1 MGAVAVAGF
10 DYGALAPE
18 KAAAARASA
27 ERIRGRMQLA
37 AESIIEVGRELID
50 QKKALGHGNFLPWIE
65 AEFGMSSDTAQNL
78 MRISGEYGS
87 NAEHVR
93 HLSYRA
99 LIALSAP
106 STPHAVREEVIDRA
120 SKGEKVTAREV
131 EALKAKVK
139 KSEET
144 LAEKEAQRAAQEAR
158 AAIAAKQAR
167 DAENR
172 AMFAEADKERL
183 TEELATLKEEVGR
196 LKEDGII
203 HVLPAAAPPPGNA
216 GWDEMGPAKVQAM
229 KSAHE
234 IIRQSMEVLTKLL
247 DDTHPVFAQ
256 EYIDWGG
263 QALAERL
270 NYLSGRIS

>member
-1 MGAVAVAGF
+1 MGAVVVAGF

-65 AEFGMSSDTAQNL
+65 AEFGMSDETARKWMLAASELGGKFQPGWNL
-78 MRISGEYGS
+78 PIT
-87 NAEHVR
+87 
-93 HLSYRA
+93 A
-99 LIALSAP
+99 LYALAAP
-106 STPHAVREEVIDRA
+106 STPEPVREEVLERA
-120 SKGEKVTAREV
+120 AKGEKVTAKEI
-131 EALKAKVK
+131 EALKAKLKRAEGV
-139 KSEET
+139 
-144 LAEKEAQRAAQEAR
+144 LADKEAQRAAQESR